1 MNIHLTLDYELFFGL
16 KSGTVQKCII
26 EPTQKLL
33 TIVDKYD
40 IKVTFYVD
48 IGYLATAFRL
58 GVDTDNAN
66 LVIEQLQQLN
76 KSGHDLQLHIHPH
89 WEDAKFIEGKWV
101 FDMARY
107 KLVDFSKEQ
116 ASKIISRYVGMF
128 EQLNL
133 PKPIAYRG
141 GGWCIQPFDHI
152 QEALKNNGIKVDST
166 VYAGG
171 KNSSSIQGFD
181 FRGTPQKNS
190 WRFSENPLKV
200 DDHGDFYELPIA
212 DVAVTPFFYWKF
224 VFVKKMATNIHKA
237 FGDGIAVAPS
247 KNQILKML
255 IFPSKSVASIDGY
268 KSILLNKAFKYRLI
282 KFGVNSDFV
291 LIGHPKAFTKFSL
304 EKIASFIDEHSDHK
318 FLTVSGWYND
328 KKSN

>member
-26 EPTQKLL
+26 EPTQALL
-33 TIVDKYD
+33 AIVDKHN
-40 IKVTFYVD
+40 IKMTFYVD
-48 IGYLATAFRL
+48 IGYLESAFRL
-58 GVDTDNAN
+58 DVDTNNAN
-66 LVIEQLQQLN
+66 LVIEQLQLLN

-89 WEDAKFIEGKWV
+89 WEDAKFIKGQWI

-107 KLVDFSKEQ
+107 KLADFSKEQ
-116 ASKIISRYVGMF
+116 ASTIISSYVHMF

-152 QEALKNNGIKVDST
+152 QEALKENGLKIDST

-171 KNSSSIQGFD
+171 RNTSLIQGFD
-181 FRGTPQKNS
+181 FRGTPKENS

-200 DDHGDFYELPIA
+200 DDNGDFYELPIA
-212 DVAVTPFFYWKF
+212 DVALSPFFYWKF
-224 VFVKKMATNIHKA
+224 VYVKKMAESMHRA
-237 FGDGIAVAPS
+237 FGDGLAVAPS
-247 KNQILKML
+247 IKQLLRLLML
-255 IFPSKSVASIDGY
+255 PSKSVASIDGY
-268 KSILLNKAFKYRLI
+268 KSTLLNKAFKCRLK
-282 KFGVNSDFV
+282 KFGVNSDLV

-304 EKIASFIDEHSDHK
+304 DRLSSFIDEHSNHK
-318 FLTVSGWYND
+318 FLTVSGWYNER
-328 KKSN
+328 KSN